1 MDRRIYILA
10 TLLIALLHFSAAGL
24 HAQPKAVSSSW
35 SFSGIGLGYE
45 HMVND
50 SGFVQ
55 IDLKTDTV
63 DLFNERHWTPGGTLS
78 FTWNMI
84 FKNIV
89 SPYGTNVNFY
99 AGPGAV
105 LGWSDDSKAPAG
117 AIFGIK
123 GRVGAELTFRRDVSI
138 SVSTS
143 PSLAMHL
150 SADDGEYNMRTY
162 RNGLVYGLIP
172 EIGIKY
178 CF

>member
-10 TLLIALLHFSAAGL
+10 TLLTALLNFSAAEL
-24 HAQPKAVSSSW
+24 NAQPKAVSSSW

-45 HMVND
+45 HMAGD
-50 SGFVQ
+50 DCFVQ

-78 FTWNMI
+78 FTWNLI
-84 FKNIV
+84 FKSIV
-89 SPYGTNVNFY
+89 SPYGSKVSFF

-105 LGWSDDSKAPAG
+105 IGWTDDNKAPAG

-123 GRVGAELTFRRDVSI
+123 GRVGAEWTFNRDVSI
-138 SVSTS
+138 SLSTS